1 MSIREQLNE
10 LNTLGRLADP
20 DKMKSSVS
28 RSQLASSGTGIAQA
42 DKDRAAAVT
51 AKEMADSALAR
62 QQLKKAAVGPDTGG
76 GQIPGAL
83 DMAKSVGSNPWVYG
97 SAAAAAGIG
106 AVMLAKKLRAKK
118 KAAAAKKAKATA
130 KA

>member
-42 DKDRAAAVT
+42 NKDRAAANT
-51 AKEMADSALAR
+51 AKEMAASAEAR
-62 QQLKKAAVGPDTGG
+62 RQLKLAAVGPDTGG
-76 GQIPGAL
+76 GQIPGGL
-83 DMAKSVGSNPWVYG
+83 DAVKSVGSNPWVYG

-118 KAAAAKKAKATA
+118 KAAAAKKAKA
-130 KA
+130 